1 MHFSIISLA
10 LVLAAGA
17 ANAASV
23 NNMVVRAACGSNLF
37 VDTRISSP
45 EIGALGVTAGPPA
58 NSEANC
64 SAGANAFAG
73 AGVARVTASIVNPG
87 DDDSPVLI
95 RGEASAFAQLSYDLR
110 ILAPITNPDP
120 FDFSINMNA
129 TGSIG
134 AFSRALFSD
143 TGAFLNSGQII
154 SAGLTASGS
163 LRTQNDRAS
172 FEETISVRVNP
183 DENDNASLSGAFTT
197 PSILVRPGEIV
208 TVTFGLSGGTSG
220 QLFGQAAS
228 GNVMADRSL
237 SFATD
242 RNVFNLPDG
251 YSVQIDE
258 PRLIGNRYFTPEME
272 LPGDDIDPPA
282 AIPLPA
288 ASWALLSGMLALL
301 TLKRRRKGA

>member
-1 MHFSIISLA
+1 MRLSMICLA
-10 LVLAAGA
+10 FVCAAGA
-17 ANAASV
+17 ASAASV
-23 NNMVVRAACGSNLF
+23 NNMVVRAACGGNLL

-73 AGVARVTASIVNPG
+73 AGVARVSASIVNPG
-87 DDDSPVLI
+87 DDDSLALI

-110 ILAPITNPDP
+110 VLAPITNPDP
-120 FDFSINMNA
+120 FEFSVNMNA

-134 AFSRALFSD
+134 AFSRELFSD
-143 TGAFLNSGQII
+143 TGAFLNSGQTI

-163 LRTQNDRAS
+163 LRTQNESAS
-172 FEETISVRVNP
+172 FEERIGVRVNP
-183 DENDNASLSGAFTT
+183 GEDDQAFLGGAFTT
-197 PSILVRPGEIV
+197 PSIMVRPGEV
-208 TVTFGLSGGTSG
+208 VAVTFGLSGGTSG
-220 QLFGQAAS
+220 QLYGQAAS
-228 GNVMADRSL
+228 GTVIADRSL

-258 PRLIGNRYFTPEME
+258 PRLIGNRYFTPEMA

-282 AIPLPA
+282 VVPLPA
-288 ASWALLSGMLALL
+288 ASWALLSGILALL
-301 TLKRRRKGA
+301 ALKRRRKVA